1 MQATRTPLLSSLRWR
16 LSAAISGVV
25 ALCVAVCVV
34 VAVIF
39 LRQALTMRAELDLQR
54 TLAGVSGYMT
64 SQGDDLQGAAELVAA
79 DPAVAAAAKSGDKQ
93 ALLDR
98 PGLLY
103 TSLNVNV
110 LDVIDGH
117 GRVLL
122 YLGDPTGVYNMNA
135 PLVYGGVG
143 RTAPSVRAALAGQKP
158 PPALDTD
165 MHPGAAAGGYAL
177 RATVPL
183 YDGARVIGAVV
194 VGRQFDSG
202 YASRI
207 GNALN
212 ATVNLIAGT
221 QRTGTTLLDHNG
233 LPVIGPASP
242 AVLARVGGD
251 NPGIIHSKEDGRD
264 VLSGLTPLP
273 AAAGPPVAA
282 VEVVSRLNP
291 LYDVVTQLSLLLLA
305 LGAAVA
311 VAGSAL
317 AFGIGR
323 RLTARL
329 LELEVAAAYVA
340 TQAGAESA
348 HAVVATPLGDAHV
361 AVAAPFGDVHA
372 VVAAHG
378 DDEVASLARSFGAM
392 MRALDERM
400 DANARLYAAARAR
413 VRELSGLA
421 EIARLLTAS
430 SPLQQT
436 LDELGAHVCRLV
448 GGAAVAIVLHGED
461 AAPNVY
467 GGTGLPEDYAAITNA
482 AMATAA
488 GSGFRTIP
496 EIALRSGETAW
507 RRVADIPDSDAAL
520 RAFAQ
525 GAGWGGTMAA
535 PLRLRDRTI
544 GALAC
549 YTATDAPPSASD
561 LSLLTTIADQVA
573 VVVENARLQ
582 VRARDLAALEERQ
595 RLARE
600 LHDSVSQAL
609 YGIALGA
616 RTARTLLDRDPAQA
630 AAPLDYV
637 LQLAG
642 AGMAEMRALIFEL
655 RPESLESEGLVAA
668 IAKQAASMRARYG
681 IVVDAVT
688 GEEPE
693 APYPVKE
700 ALYRIAQEALHNT
713 VKHARARRVEVR
725 LHRNAA
731 GLALEVCDDG
741 VGFDPDDAFPGR
753 LGLHTMRE
761 RAVRLSGTLDVASA
775 VGDGTRVRVKIPC

>member
-1 MQATRTPLLSSLRWR
+1 MRTPLLSSLRWR

-25 ALCVAVCVV
+25 VLCVAVCVV
-34 VAVIF
+34 VAVVF
-39 LRQALTMRAELDLQR
+39 LRQTLTARAEADLQR

-64 SQGDDLQGAAELVAA
+64 SQGNDLQGAAELVAA
-79 DPAVAAAAKSGDKQ
+79 DPAVVAAARSGDKQ

-98 PGLLY
+98 LGLLY

-110 LDVIDGH
+110 LDVIDGR

-122 YLGDPTGVYNMNA
+122 YLGDPTGVYGMSG

-143 RTAPSVRAALAGQKP
+143 RTAPNVRAALAGQKP
-158 PPALDTD
+158 PSALDTD
-165 MHPGAAAGGYAL
+165 LHPGAAAGGYAL

-233 LPVIGPASP
+233 LPVTGPAPP
-242 AVLARVGGD
+242 AVLARVAGD
-251 NPGIIHSKEDGRD
+251 NPGIAHMKEDGRD

-317 AFGIGR
+317 AFSIGR

-329 LELEVAAAYVA
+329 LELEVAAAHVA
-340 TQAGAESA
+340 ALADAESA
-348 HAVVATPLGDAHV
+348 HGEATPLGDL
-361 AVAAPFGDVHA
+361 HA
-372 VVAAHG
+372 VVVVHG

-400 DANARLYAAARAR
+400 DANARLYTAARAR

-421 EIARLLTAS
+421 EIARLLTAA
-430 SPLQQT
+430 SPLEQT
-436 LDELGAHVCRLV
+436 LDELSAHVCRLV

-461 AAPNVY
+461 STPNVY

-482 AMATAA
+482 ALSGSTA
-488 GSGFRTIP
+488 GGFQTIP
-496 EIALRSGETAW
+496 DVALRSGKTAW

-535 PLRLRDRTI
+535 PLRLHDRTI

-582 VRARDLAALEERQ
+582 MRARDLAALEERQ

-630 AAPLDYV
+630 VAPLDYV

-642 AGMAEMRALIFEL
+642 AGLAEMRALIFEL
-655 RPESLESEGLVAA
+655 RPESLASEGLVAA
-668 IAKQAASMRARYG
+668 LEKQAASVRARYG
-681 IVVDAVT
+681 IAVDAVT
-688 GEEPE
+688 GEEPA
-693 APYPVKE
+693 APYTVKE

-725 LHRNAA
+725 LQRHAA

-741 VGFDPDDAFPGR
+741 VGFDPDGAFPGH

-775 VGDGTRVRVKIPC
+775 VGDGTRIRVEIPC

>member
-1 MQATRTPLLSSLRWR
+1 MQAMRTPLLSSLRWR

-25 ALCVAVCVV
+25 VLCVAVCVV

-39 LRQALTMRAELDLQR
+39 LRQALTARAEADLQR
-54 TLAGVSGYMT
+54 TLAGVSSYMR

-79 DPAVAAAAKSGDKQ
+79 DPAVAAAAGSGDKQ

-98 PGLLY
+98 LGLLY

-122 YLGDPTGVYNMNA
+122 YLGDPTGVYGMSG
-135 PLVYGGVG
+135 PLVYGDVG
-143 RTAPSVRAALAGQKP
+143 RTAPSVRAALTGQRP
-158 PPALDTD
+158 PPVLDTD

-183 YDGARVIGAVV
+183 YSGTRVIGAVV

-202 YASRI
+202 YAIRI

-233 LPVIGPASP
+233 LPVTGPASP
-242 AVLARVGGD
+242 AVLARVTGD
-251 NPGIIHSKEDGRD
+251 TPGIAQIKEDGHA
-264 VLSGLTPLP
+264 VLSGLAPLP

-282 VEVVSRLNP
+282 VEVISRLDP
-291 LYDVVTQLSLLLLA
+291 LYGVITQLSLLLLA

-311 VAGSAL
+311 VTGSAL
-317 AFGIGR
+317 AFSIGR
-323 RLTARL
+323 RLTGRL
-329 LELEVAAAYVA
+329 LELEVAAARVA
-340 TQAGAESA
+340 TLAGAESMHGA
-348 HAVVATPLGDAHV
+348 ATPLGDWHAAV
-361 AVAAPFGDVHA
+361 AV
-372 VVAAHG
+372 HG
-378 DDEVASLARSFGAM
+378 ADEVASLARSFGAM

-400 DANARLYAAARAR
+400 DANARLYAGARAR

-421 EIARLLTAS
+421 EIARLLTAT

-448 GGAAVAIVLHGED
+448 DGAAVAIVLHGEN
-461 AAPNVY
+461 ATPNVY
-467 GGTGLPEDYAAITNA
+467 GGVGLPEDYAAITNA
-482 AMATAA
+482 AMSGAA
-488 GSGFRTIP
+488 EGGFRTIP

-507 RRVADIPDSDAAL
+507 RRVADIPDSNAAL
-520 RAFAQ
+520 RAFARD
-525 GAGWGGTMAA
+525 AGWGGTMAA
-535 PLRLRDRTI
+535 PLRLHDRTI

-549 YTATDAPPSASD
+549 YTVSDATPSASD

-616 RTARTLLDRDPAQA
+616 RTARTLLDRDPEQV

-668 IAKQAASMRARYG
+668 LEKQAASVRARYG
-681 IVVDAVT
+681 IAVDMVM
-688 GEEPE
+688 GEEPA
-693 APYPVKE
+693 APYVVKE

-713 VKHARARRVEVR
+713 VKHARAQRVEVR

-731 GLALEVCDDG
+731 GLALEMCDDG
-741 VGFDPDDAFPGR
+741 VGFDSDGAFPGR

-775 VGDGTRVRVKIPC
+775 VGDGTRIRVKIPC